1 MRQVSV
7 AVFCRDGEV
16 AKRLEHCLEFLGVS
30 AAIGQGDEPP
40 AGDIFITDEPDPTR
54 AADAVLIQ
62 ILCKGALTP
71 VDDSVIA
78 VRWPLR
84 HDDLVAALARAKARL
99 TQRRRS
105 NPMADGGPALFSDLI
120 GDSEPL
126 QRVRQLMN
134 QVASSDAAVLI
145 SGESGTG
152 KELVARGLH
161 QASPR
166 RGQPFVP
173 VNCAAIPA
181 ELLESELFGHEQ
193 GAFSGALETRK
204 GRFELAHGGTLF
216 LDEIGDVP
224 PGLQVK
230 LLRAIQDKCVERIGS
245 VRSIT
250 CDVRIIAAT
259 RQDLAGLI
267 EDNRFRADLYFRLAT
282 FPIAIPPLRQ
292 RPADIAPIAR
302 DKLQR
307 LSRETDTT
315 VTLSPDAWAALAA
328 YEWPG
333 NVREL
338 CNLVE
343 RLLLQHPNGIVDVA
357 DLPVRLR
364 TSTVSAPPADPVGG
378 SERDNDVVLPVNGI
392 DLRAFLADMERSLI
406 KQALDDSE
414 SIVAHAAD
422 RLHIRR
428 TTLVEK
434 MRKYGIRR
442 EAL

>member
-1 MRQVSV
+1 MSQVSV
-7 AVFCRDGEV
+7 AVFCHDGEV
-16 AKRLEHCLEFLGVS
+16 AKRLEHCLEFLGVP
-30 AAIGQGDEPP
+30 AAIGQHDEPP
-40 AGDIFITDEPDPTR
+40 LGDILITDEVDPTDP
-54 AADAVLIQ
+54 ADAVVIQ
-62 ILCKGALTP
+62 VLCKGALTP
-71 VDDSVIA
+71 VDEAAIH

-84 HDDLVAALARAKARL
+84 HDDLVAALARAKACL
-99 TQRRRS
+99 AQRRRS
-105 NPMADGGPALFSDLI
+105 DPAADGGPALFGDLI

-126 QRVRQLMN
+126 QRVKQLMN
-134 QVASSDAAVLI
+134 QVAASDATVLI
-145 SGESGTG
+145 TGESGTG
-152 KELVARGLH
+152 KEVVARSLH
-161 QASPR
+161 QASRR

-173 VNCAAIPA
+173 VNCGAIPA
-181 ELLESELFGHEQ
+181 ELLESELFGHEK
-193 GAFSGALETRK
+193 GAFTGALETKK

-216 LDEIGDVP
+216 LDEIGDMP
-224 PGLQVK
+224 PAMQVK

-259 RQDLAGLI
+259 HQDLENLI
-267 EDNRFRADLYFRLAT
+267 EQNRFREDLYYRLAV
-282 FPIAIPPLRQ
+282 FPIPIPPLRQ
-292 RPADIAPIAR
+292 RPADVAPIAL

-307 LSRETDTT
+307 LSRDTDTS
-315 VTLSPDAWAALAA
+315 VTLSPDAWAALQT

-343 RLLLQHPNGIVDVA
+343 RLLLQYPNSIVDVA

-364 TSTVSAPPADPVGG
+364 TSSVAVTPAEPAAT
-378 SERDNDVVLPVNGI
+378 SERDNTVVLPVNGI

-442 EAL
+442 EAV